1 MTLLD
6 LKTCFC
12 QKITLLLA
20 ARKNKRLPI
29 RIFSPLKYLWACL
42 PERFLKG
49 MLTFH
54 GVVVVAVGVVADV
67 AAVVAVAAV
76 GDVVGQKHVTMG
88 M

>member
-1 MTLLD
+1 M
-6 LKTCFC
+6 
-12 QKITLLLA
+12 LA
-20 ARKNKRLPI
+20 DRKNKRLPI

-54 GVVVVAVGVVADV
+54 GVAVVGVDVVVDV
-67 AAVVAVAAV
+67 AAVVVAAV
-76 GDVVGQKHVTMG
+76 GDVVVQKHVTMG

>member
-1 MTLLD
+1 
-6 LKTCFC
+6 
-12 QKITLLLA
+12 
-20 ARKNKRLPI
+20 
-29 RIFSPLKYLWACL
+29 
-42 PERFLKG
+42 

>member
-1 MTLLD
+1 M
-6 LKTCFC
+6 
-12 QKITLLLA
+12 LA
-20 ARKNKRLPI
+20 DRKNKRLPI

-67 AAVVAVAAV
+67 ADAVAAV